1 MMSCWPLTNKGA
13 AVLGSPFYRGGGGAA
28 REGAC
33 TGSQSGR
40 WRAWGSDYFPGVQFL
55 GVMLEGFPGFASSDQ
70 TGSLTPLWGRF
81 LPERVPQRKDPW
93 RVAGAPWPSARVYSC
108 YGHSSPGLGLGCAQ
122 EAGSS
127 PAFLVGSQGAWT
139 PLPQAS
145 SSVGGRAR
153 FDLCSRPQGIL
164 STLTMR
170 TGWHPGGRGW
180 AAVLPQCTQ
189 VRNSAGVQSGWP
201 LRDCTAHPVGA

>member
-1 MMSCWPLTNKGA
+1 M
-13 AVLGSPFYRGGGGAA
+13 LGSPFYRGGGGAA

-93 RVAGAPWPSARVYSC
+93 RVAGSSLAIGQSLFLLWPLLTGPGPGVRPGGWLLPCFSC
-108 YGHSSPGLGLGCAQ
+108 GL
-122 EAGSS
+122 AGSLD
-127 PAFLVGSQGAWT
+127 PPPPGFL
-139 PLPQAS
+139 
-145 SSVGGRAR
+145 
-153 FDLCSRPQGIL
+153 FSRGK
-164 STLTMR
+164 
-170 TGWHPGGRGW
+170 G
-180 AAVLPQCTQ
+180 Q
-189 VRNSAGVQSGWP
+189 V
-201 LRDCTAHPVGA
+201 